1 MSYYRL
7 RALRAKESAHSM
19 DCEEGRL
26 HLLRLA
32 CLYEQNARL
41 EEGARRQHLRRPS
54 ER

>member
-7 RALRAKESAHSM
+7 RALRAKKSAHSR
-19 DCEEGRL
+19 DCEKERL

-41 EEGARRQHLRRPS
+41 EERARRQHLRRPS

>member
-7 RALRAKESAHSM
+7 RALRAKESARFVT
-19 DCEEGRL
+19 CEEGRV

-41 EEGARRQHLRRPS
+41 EESAGRHALRRS
-54 ER
+54 AQK